1 MNDKNTNDKN
11 AKHKDP
17 KGENT
22 SGGGHLGGT
31 NFGQAADAKTTS
43 TRDAGGDK
51 ARPNDGRN

>member
-1 MNDKNTNDKN
+1 MT
-11 AKHKDP
+11 HKDNDL

-31 NFGQAADAKTTS
+31 KIGQAPDAKTAT
-43 TRDAGGDK
+43 TRDKTGDK